1 MEMRSTETGAAD
13 SANPREFRASATTN
27 ANLGGPVSLRGATAL
42 WVCANFWNW
51 KENAKVR
58 PLLGAG
64 PLRRWDLCG
73 WRTSPLQRRIS
84 CTVDSCVAGS
94 CFFTPENAF
103 VG

>member
-58 PLLGAG
+58 TPAG
-64 PLRRWDLCG
+64 GRASASMGPVRVENLSSATTGFPAPW
-73 WRTSPLQRRIS
+73 
-84 CTVDSCVAGS
+84 TVV
-94 CFFTPENAF
+94 
-103 VG
+103 